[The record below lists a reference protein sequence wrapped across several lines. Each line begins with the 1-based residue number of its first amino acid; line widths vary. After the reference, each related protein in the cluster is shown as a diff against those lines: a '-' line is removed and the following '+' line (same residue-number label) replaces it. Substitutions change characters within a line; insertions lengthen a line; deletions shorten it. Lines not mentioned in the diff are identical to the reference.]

1 MFNSHVH
8 THFSPDSSESPEKM
22 CREAIKLNMCGIA
35 FTDHASLD
43 SYILDNAYRNI
54 LNSANEARRLNE
66 ELSSLKVLSGVELS
80 EVTRKPDYAARLIK
94 AVSPDTVLLSVHTSV
109 INNKPVYFSK
119 IDFDAMSSD
128 EIHSLL
134 KNYFRDVY
142 NSILASDFDILAH
155 LTHPFYFING
165 KAHKNIPA
173 YDFYGDIEK
182 TFSLIIEKGKS
193 LEVNTSKLNSDYGM
207 LMPSEDLLRVY
218 RQMGGTLISLGS
230 DAHEAENLTL
240 GFKETKAFLKS
251 IGFNSYVY
259 YEKRKPVKISL

>member
-22 CREAIKLNMCGIA
+22 CIEAIKLNMRGIA

-54 LNSANEARRLNE
+54 LCSAQEARRLNSE
-66 ELSSLKVLSGVELS
+66 FSDLLVLSGVELS
-80 EVTRKPDYAARLIK
+80 EVTRKPDYAARLVK
-94 AVSPDTVLLSVHTSV
+94 AANPDTVLLSVHTGV

-119 IDFDAMSSD
+119 INFDSMSAD
-128 EIHSLL
+128 EIYSLL

-142 NSILASDFDILAH
+142 NSVCKADFDILAH

-165 KAHKNIPA
+165 KAHKNIPVSN
-173 YDFYGDIEK
+173 FYEDIEK
-182 TFSLIIEKGKS
+182 IFSLIIEKGKS
-193 LEVNTSKLNSDYGM
+193 LEINTSKINTAYNM
-207 LMPSEDLLRVY
+207 LMPGEALIRIY

-240 GFKETKAFLKS
+240 GFKETKAFLKA
-251 IGFNSYVY
+251 IGYTSYVY
-259 YEKRKPVKISL
+259 FEKRKPVSISL

>member
-8 THFSPDSSESPEKM
+8 THFSPDSTETPENM
-22 CREAIKLNMCGIA
+22 CAGAIERNMCGIA

-54 LNSANEARRLNE
+54 LNSCEAARNLNE
-66 ELSSLKVLSGVELS
+66 KFPALKVLSGVEIS
-80 EVTRKPDYAARLIK
+80 EVTRKPDYASRLIK
-94 AVSPDTVLLSVHTSV
+94 ATNPDTVLLSVHTAV
-109 INNKPVYFSK
+109 INSKPVYFSK
-119 IDFDAMSSD
+119 INFSAMETG
-128 EIHSLL
+128 EIYSLL

-142 NSILASDFDILAH
+142 NSVASADFDILAH

-173 YDFYGDIEK
+173 HDFYGDIEK
-182 TFSLIIEKGKS
+182 IFSVIIEKGKS
-193 LEVNTSKLNSDYGM
+193 LEINTSKLNSDYNM
-207 LMPSEDLLRVY
+207 LMPSEDLIRVY

-230 DAHEAENLTL
+230 DAHEKENLDL
-240 GFKETKAFLKS
+240 GFKETKKFLKK

-259 YEKRKPVKISL
+259 YEKRKPLKISL

>member
-8 THFSPDSSESPEKM
+8 THFSPDSTEIPENM
-22 CREAIKLNMCGIA
+22 CHGAIERNMCGIA

-54 LNSANEARRLNE
+54 LNSSNEARRLNE
-66 ELSSLKVLSGVELS
+66 KFPSLKVLSGVELS

-94 AVSPDTVLLSVHTSV
+94 AINPDTVLLSVHTTV

-119 IDFDAMSSD
+119 INFDSMKES
-128 EIHSLL
+128 EIYTLL
-134 KNYFRDVY
+134 KDYFRDVY
-142 NSILASDFDILAH
+142 NSCNKADFDILAH

-182 TFSLIIEKGKS
+182 IFSLLIEKEKA
-193 LEVNTSKLNSDYGM
+193 LEINTSKLNSDYNM
-207 LMPSEDLLRVY
+207 LMPSHDLIRVY
-218 RQMGGTLISLGS
+218 HEMGGSLISLGS
-230 DAHEAENLTL
+230 DAHEKENLDL
-240 GFKETKAFLKS
+240 GFKETKEFLKA
-251 IGFNSYVY
+251 IGYNSYVY
-259 YEKRKPVKISL
+259 YEKRKPIAISL

>member
-8 THFSPDSSESPEKM
+8 THFSPDSTETPENM
-22 CREAIKLNMCGIA
+22 CRGAIARNMCGIA

-54 LNSANEARRLNE
+54 LNSSQEARRLGKKFP
-66 ELSSLKVLSGVELS
+66 SLKVLSGVELS

-94 AVSPDTVLLSVHTSV
+94 AINPDTVLLSVHTAI

-119 IDFDAMSSD
+119 INFDSMD
-128 EIHSLL
+128 RNEIYSLL

-142 NSILASDFDILAH
+142 NSVCIADFDILAH

-173 YDFYGDIEK
+173 HDFYEDIEK
-182 TFSLIIEKGKS
+182 IFSLIIEKGKS
-193 LEVNTSKLNSDYGM
+193 LEVNTSKLNSEYNM
-207 LMPSEDLLRVY
+207 LMPGEDLLRIY
-218 RQMGGTLISLGS
+218 RQMGGTFISLGS
-230 DAHEAENLTL
+230 DAHESENLDL
-240 GFKETKAFLKS
+240 GFKETKEFLKAIS
-251 IGFNSYVY
+251 YNSYVY
-259 YEKRKPVKISL
+259 YEKRTPVRISL